1 MKMNKISIVDNGF
14 LMAETR
20 ETPLHVAALQIF
32 KLPKG
37 LKETDKEAFFADTMA
52 TMGMLTATT
61 PLFNQRLQATLFG
74 LGAPGW
80 LPDDDYDLEYHMR
93 YSSLPRPGTR
103 EQLMTLVGRLHA
115 QLLDRTRPLWEFH
128 LIEGVENN
136 EFAIYFKI
144 HHALIDG
151 VGGMRLMQNMLSESP
166 AANTVRPLGEEEA
179 KKHKSKKPRSGKAL
193 ANTFKLATTVAPEM
207 GRELLGYARQRIL
220 PNPDAARQWYEAP
233 DSPINVPVS
242 PARRFAVA
250 SFRLKEFKQV
260 SKASGVT
267 INDIVITICGGALR
281 RYMLD
286 QGNLPETT
294 LNAGV
299 PVSVRAKGKD
309 AGNAFSMM
317 MCDMGTHIED
327 PTERLKFV
335 YEGTQRS
342 KAHLSSLSRESIT
355 GLTILMG
362 VPLMGTQML
371 RIAEKA
377 PLPYNVVVSNVPGSR
392 SKLYLNGAEM
402 IGFYALNLLYNMQ
415 SLAVTVTSYVDSLDF
430 GLVACRKTLPELN
443 KLAAYLTSEFDQL
456 KKHH

>member
-1 MKMNKISIVDNGF
+1 M
-14 LMAETR
+14 
-20 ETPLHVAALQIF
+20 
-32 KLPKG
+32 
-37 LKETDKEAFFADTMA
+37 
-52 TMGMLTATT
+52 
-61 PLFNQRLQATLFG
+61 
-74 LGAPGW
+74 
-80 LPDDDYDLEYHMR
+80 
-93 YSSLPRPGTR
+93 
-103 EQLMTLVGRLHA
+103 
-115 QLLDRTRPLWEFH
+115 
-128 LIEGVENN
+128 
-136 EFAIYFKI
+136 YFKI

-151 VGGMRLMQNMLSESP
+151 VGGMRLMQNMLSESA
-166 AANTVRPLGEEEA
+166 AANTARPLGEEEA
-179 KKHKSKKPRSGKAL
+179 KKHKRKKPRAGITL
-193 ANTFKLATTVAPEM
+193 AKTFKLATSVAPEM

-260 SKASGVT
+260 SKANKVT

-327 PTERLKFV
+327 PSERLKFV

-355 GLTILMG
+355 GLTVIMG
-362 VPLMGTQML
+362 VPLMGSQML

-392 SKLYLNGAEM
+392 NKLYLNGAEM
-402 IGFYALNLLYNMQ
+402 IGFYALNLLYDMQ

-443 KLAAYLTSEFDQL
+443 KLVTYLASEFEQL
-456 KKHH
+456 KKGH